1 MATNFYFQSG
11 IPMGRRSES
20 LLHEDLIIE
29 CLKIYGFDCY
39 YIPRVA
45 VNRDMILNEDPLNK
59 FDDAFPLEAYLENTT
74 GFGGGELLSKFGL
87 EIQDTATFIV
97 ARRRWEEAI
106 GRKRASELFNRPAEG
121 DLIYFPLTKS
131 FFEIRYVEV
140 KDPFFQVGKL
150 YVYKL
155 ECELFQYSHE
165 EIETGVKEIDEI
177 IDTKNQ
183 NMVTF
188 ALTFEDASGSLI
200 FENSDSA
207 LVYENYDIDTNDP
220 ISQNDDFDTNISDIL
235 DFTEKN
241 PFGEVF
247 TNNAN

>member
-1 MATNFYFQSG
+1 
-11 IPMGRRSES
+11 MGKRSES

-29 CLKIYGFDCY
+29 CLKIYGFDCF

-45 VNRDMILNEDPLNK
+45 VSRDMILNEDPLNK
-59 FDDAFPLEAYLENTT
+59 YEDAFPLEAYLENTT
-74 GFGGGELLSKFGL
+74 GFGGGELLTKFGL

-97 ARRRWEEAI
+97 ARRRWEESV
-106 GRKRASELFNRPAEG
+106 GRKKVAALSRPAEG

-165 EIETGVKEIDEI
+165 NIQTEVREIDEI
-177 IDTKNQ
+177 IDKKEQ
-183 NMVTF
+183 NVESF
-188 ALTFEDASGSLI
+188 ELSFEDTGTLVY
-200 FENSDSA
+200 ENSDSS
-207 LVYENYDIDTNDP
+207 LVYENFNIKTNDP
-220 ISQNDDFDTNISDIL
+220 IAQNDDFDTNISDIL

-247 TNNAN
+247 INNAN

>member
-11 IPMGRRSES
+11 IPMGKRSES

-45 VNRDMILNEDPLNK
+45 VNRDMILNEDPINK
-59 FDDAFPLEAYLENTT
+59 YEDAFPLEVYLENTT
-74 GFGGGELLSKFGL
+74 GFGGTDLLSKFGV

-97 ARRRWEEAI
+97 ARRRWEETV
-106 GRKRASELFNRPAEG
+106 GRKRVSALLNRPSEG

-150 YVYKL
+150 FVYKL

-165 EIETGVKEIDEI
+165 DVQTEIKEIDSI
-177 IDTKNQ
+177 IDTKEQ
-183 NMVTF
+183 NIDSF
-188 ALTFEDASGSLI
+188 ALHYEDDTQLLYEGSGNTLLI
-200 FENSDSA
+200 FESF
-207 LVYENYDIDTNDP
+207 DINDTDKNA
-220 ISQNDDFDTNISDIL
+220 QNDDFDTNINDIL

-247 TNNAN
+247 INNA